1 MTATADMWGV
11 LVRNI
16 IVGVTFFAAG
26 LALYLAWGINVRD
39 AIRNRDP
46 WPLAYTV
53 NRTCVAIVILLV
65 AEAVFRLPSVPL
77 TWKTALYTFAIL
89 GFAISAFF
97 IVLDHRRR
105 NRRSIDKDKIVR
117 GT

>member
-1 MTATADMWGV
+1 MTETDVASV
-11 LVRNI
+11 LLRNV

-26 LALYLAWGINVRD
+26 LALYLAWGINVRE

-53 NRTCVAIVILLV
+53 NRTCVAVVVLLV
-65 AEAVFRLPSVPL
+65 AEAVFRSPTIPL
-77 TWKTALYTFAIL
+77 TWRALLYTVAIM
-89 GFAISAFF
+89 GFSISAVF

-105 NRRSIDKDKIVR
+105 DRRNGDK
-117 GT
+117 